1 MQFSNPFDN
10 PQGQFYIL
18 RNDQQQYSL
27 WPAHC
32 DLPAGWAVVCPPQ
45 SAEACNAWLA
55 ANWSTLTPPIMRH
68 KELTMTTRLPLV
80 AAQPGIWMAERLST
94 LPGAWS
100 VAHYVELRG
109 ALDPA
114 LLGKAIVAGLQQA
127 DTLSL
132 RFEEEEGEVWQWVA
146 ADRTFGEPSI
156 IDLRTAPDPHR
167 AATERMQADLAQD
180 LRVDGGNPLVCH
192 QLLRVGDDRWY
203 WYQRYHH
210 LLVDGFSFPAIT
222 RQIAAI
228 YRAWQRGEATPESP
242 FTPFAEV
249 VDEYQRY
256 AGSEAWQRD
265 KAFWQAQRQAL
276 PAPASLSAA
285 PLGGRA
291 AGSDI
296 WRMKLEMNAD
306 AFRRLAGYA
315 PQCQPADLALALTTL
330 WLGRLCNRMD
340 YAAGF
345 IFMRRM
351 GSAALTSTGPV
362 LNVLPL
368 AVHIDAQET
377 LADLAM
383 RLAAQLKKMRRHQ
396 RYDAEQIV
404 RDSGKAAGDEPLFG
418 PVLNVKVF
426 DYQLDIDGV
435 QALTHT
441 LATGPVN
448 DLELALFPDE
458 TGGLSLEI
466 LANKARYDEAELR
479 RHVARLTALLA
490 QFAADPALRCGE
502 AEMLSADELA
512 RLAAVNDTA
521 VPLPATTLSALV
533 ADRARK
539 TPDAPALA
547 DAHWQF
553 SYREMRQQVVA
564 LAQLL
569 RQRGVKPGESVA
581 VALPRSVFLT
591 LALHS
596 IVEAGAAWL
605 PLDTGYP
612 DDRLR
617 MMLEDARP
625 SLLITS
631 ADQLARFSDIP
642 GLESLCYQQPLAAGD
657 DAPLALSKPDHTAYI
672 IFTSGST
679 GRPKGVMVGQTAIVN
694 RLLWMQDRYPLS
706 AQDVVAQKTPCSFD
720 VSVWEFWWPFI
731 AGAQL
736 VMAEPEAHRDPQA
749 MQQFFARYGVTT
761 THFVPS
767 MLAAFVASLDADS
780 VAACR
785 TLRRV
790 FCSGEALPTELCR
803 EWERLTGAPL
813 HNLYGPTEAAV
824 DVSWYPACGSELAAV
839 TGSSVP
845 IGWPV
850 WNTGLRILDAAMR
863 PVPPGV
869 AGDLYLTGIQLAQG
883 YLGRPDLTAS
893 RFIADPFAPGERMYR
908 TGDVA
913 RWLTNGAVEYLGRSD
928 DQLKIRGQRI
938 ELGEI
943 DRVMSAL
950 PDVAQAVSHACVF
963 NQAAATGGDA
973 RQLVGYLVSD
983 SGLPLDTAA
992 LKARLAEQLPPHMVP
1007 VVLMQLAELPLSAN
1021 GKLDRK
1027 ALPLPTLGGER
1038 SGRPP
1043 EPGMETLVATAFSQL
1058 LGCEVNDIDADFFA
1072 LGGHSLLAMRL
1083 AAQLSRQLAR
1093 QVTPGQVM
1101 VASTVGKLSALLAAD
1116 LSDEQARRLG
1126 LDTLLPL
1133 RESDGPTL
1141 FCFHPASG
1149 FAWQFSVLAR
1159 YLSPRWSITGIQS
1172 PRPQG
1177 PMASAASLDEV
1188 CEHHLRTLLAQQ
1200 PHGPYYLFGYSL
1212 GGTLAQGIAARLRQ
1226 RGEAV
1231 AFLGLLDTWPP
1242 ETQNWAEKEANGL
1255 DPEVLAEIDREREA
1269 FLAAQQGQASGEL
1282 FSAIEGNYA
1291 DAVRLLTTAHSAKF
1305 DGKATL
1311 FVAEKTRQAGMDP
1324 QVVWG
1329 PWVAE
1334 LEVFS
1339 QNCAHVDIIS
1349 PQAFE
1354 AIGPVV
1360 REILG

>member
-1 MQFSNPFDN
+1 
-10 PQGQFYIL
+10 
-18 RNDQQQYSL
+18 
-27 WPAHC
+27 
-32 DLPAGWAVVCPPQ
+32 
-45 SAEACNAWLA
+45 
-55 ANWSTLTPPIMRH
+55 
-68 KELTMTTRLPLV
+68 MTTRLPLV

-109 ALDPA
+109 ALDPT

-132 RFEEEEGEVWQWVA
+132 RFEEEEGEVWQWLA
-146 ADRTFGEPSI
+146 ADRTFAEPSI

-306 AFRRLAGYA
+306 AFRRLASHA

-435 QALTHT
+435 QAVTHT

-479 RHVARLTALLA
+479 RHMARLTALLA
-490 QFAADPALRCGE
+490 QFAADPTLRCGE

-533 ADRARK
+533 ADQARK

-547 DAHWQF
+547 DARWQF

-569 RQRGVKPGESVA
+569 RQRGVKPGDSVA

-591 LALHS
+591 LALHG

-625 SLLITS
+625 SLLIATE
-631 ADQLARFSDIP
+631 DQLARFSDIP

-706 AQDVVAQKTPCSFD
+706 ADDVVAQKTPCSFD

-824 DVSWYPACGSELAAV
+824 DVSWYPACGPELAAV

-1043 EPGMETLVATAFSQL
+1043 EPGMETLVAAAFSQL

-1116 LSDEQARRLG
+1116 LSDEQAQRLG

-1172 PRPQG
+1172 PCPQG

-1311 FVAEKTRQAGMDP
+1311 FVAEKTRQEGMDP

-1329 PWVAE
+1329 PWVGE

>member
-1 MQFSNPFDN
+1 
-10 PQGQFYIL
+10 
-18 RNDQQQYSL
+18 
-27 WPAHC
+27 
-32 DLPAGWAVVCPPQ
+32 
-45 SAEACNAWLA
+45 
-55 ANWSTLTPPIMRH
+55 
-68 KELTMTTRLPLV
+68 MTTRLPLV

-109 ALDPA
+109 ALDPT

-146 ADRTFGEPSI
+146 ADRTFAEPSI

-306 AFRRLAGYA
+306 AFRRLASHA

-368 AVHIDAQET
+368 AVHIDARET

-435 QALTHT
+435 QAVTHT

-479 RHVARLTALLA
+479 RHMARLTALLA
-490 QFAADPALRCGE
+490 QFAADPTLRCGE

-533 ADRARK
+533 ADQARK

-547 DAHWQF
+547 DARWQF

-569 RQRGVKPGESVA
+569 RQRGVKPGDSVA

-591 LALHS
+591 LALHG

-625 SLLITS
+625 SLLIATE
-631 ADQLARFSDIP
+631 DQLARFSDIP

-706 AQDVVAQKTPCSFD
+706 ADDVVAQKTPCSFD

-824 DVSWYPACGSELAAV
+824 DVSWYPACGPELAAV

-913 RWLTNGAVEYLGRSD
+913 RWLANGAVEYLGRSD

-950 PDVAQAVSHACVF
+950 PDVGQAVSHACVF
-963 NQAAATGGDA
+963 NQVAATGGDA

-1043 EPGMETLVATAFSQL
+1043 EPGMETLVAAAFSQL

-1116 LSDEQARRLG
+1116 LSDEQAQRLG

-1188 CEHHLRTLLAQQ
+1188 CEHHLQTLLAQQ

-1311 FVAEKTRQAGMDP
+1311 FVAEKTRQEGMDP

-1329 PWVAE
+1329 PWVGE

>member
-1 MQFSNPFDN
+1 
-10 PQGQFYIL
+10 
-18 RNDQQQYSL
+18 
-27 WPAHC
+27 
-32 DLPAGWAVVCPPQ
+32 
-45 SAEACNAWLA
+45 
-55 ANWSTLTPPIMRH
+55 
-68 KELTMTTRLPLV
+68 
-80 AAQPGIWMAERLST
+80 
-94 LPGAWS
+94 
-100 VAHYVELRG
+100 
-109 ALDPA
+109 
-114 LLGKAIVAGLQQA
+114 
-127 DTLSL
+127 
-132 RFEEEEGEVWQWVA
+132 
-146 ADRTFGEPSI
+146 
-156 IDLRTAPDPHR
+156 
-167 AATERMQADLAQD
+167 
-180 LRVDGGNPLVCH
+180 
-192 QLLRVGDDRWY
+192 
-203 WYQRYHH
+203 
-210 LLVDGFSFPAIT
+210 
-222 RQIAAI
+222 
-228 YRAWQRGEATPESP
+228 
-242 FTPFAEV
+242 
-249 VDEYQRY
+249 
-256 AGSEAWQRD
+256 
-265 KAFWQAQRQAL
+265 
-276 PAPASLSAA
+276 
-285 PLGGRA
+285 
-291 AGSDI
+291 
-296 WRMKLEMNAD
+296 MKLEMNAD
-306 AFRRLAGYA
+306 AFRRLASHA

-368 AVHIDAQET
+368 AVHIDARET

-435 QALTHT
+435 QAVTHT

-479 RHVARLTALLA
+479 RHMARLTALLA

-512 RLAAVNDTA
+512 RLAAVNDTV

-533 ADRARK
+533 ADQARK

-547 DAHWQF
+547 DARWQF

-569 RQRGVKPGESVA
+569 RQRGVKPGDSVA

-591 LALHS
+591 LALHG

-625 SLLITS
+625 SLLIATE
-631 ADQLARFSDIP
+631 DQLARFSDIP

-706 AQDVVAQKTPCSFD
+706 ADDVVAQKTPCSFD

-824 DVSWYPACGSELAAV
+824 DVSWYPACGPELAAV

-913 RWLTNGAVEYLGRSD
+913 RWLANGAVEYLGRSD

-950 PDVAQAVSHACVF
+950 PDVGQAVSHACVF

-1116 LSDEQARRLG
+1116 LSDEQAQRLG

-1291 DAVRLLTTAHSAKF
+1291 DAVRLLTSAHSAKF

-1311 FVAEKTRQAGMDP
+1311 FVAEKTRQEGMDP

-1329 PWVAE
+1329 PWVGE

>member
-1 MQFSNPFDN
+1 
-10 PQGQFYIL
+10 
-18 RNDQQQYSL
+18 
-27 WPAHC
+27 
-32 DLPAGWAVVCPPQ
+32 
-45 SAEACNAWLA
+45 
-55 ANWSTLTPPIMRH
+55 
-68 KELTMTTRLPLV
+68 MTTRSPLV

-306 AFRRLAGYA
+306 AFRRLAGHA

-435 QALTHT
+435 QAVTHT

-502 AEMLSADELA
+502 AEMLSANELA
-512 RLAAVNDTA
+512 RLAAVNDTV

-533 ADRARK
+533 ADQARK

-547 DAHWQF
+547 DARWQF

-569 RQRGVKPGESVA
+569 RQRGVKPGDSVA

-591 LALHS
+591 LALHG

-631 ADQLARFSDIP
+631 EDQLARFSDIP

-824 DVSWYPACGSELAAV
+824 DVSWYPACGPELAAV

-943 DRVMSAL
+943 DRVMSGL

>member
-1 MQFSNPFDN
+1 
-10 PQGQFYIL
+10 
-18 RNDQQQYSL
+18 
-27 WPAHC
+27 
-32 DLPAGWAVVCPPQ
+32 
-45 SAEACNAWLA
+45 
-55 ANWSTLTPPIMRH
+55 
-68 KELTMTTRLPLV
+68 MTTRLPLV

-276 PAPASLSAA
+276 PSPASLSAA

-306 AFRRLAGYA
+306 AFRRLAGHA

-435 QALTHT
+435 QAVTHT

-502 AEMLSADELA
+502 AEMLSANELA
-512 RLAAVNDTA
+512 RLAAVNDTV

-533 ADRARK
+533 ADQARK

-547 DAHWQF
+547 DARWQF

-569 RQRGVKPGESVA
+569 RQRGVKPGDSVA

-591 LALHS
+591 LALHG

-631 ADQLARFSDIP
+631 EDQLDRFSDIP

-824 DVSWYPACGSELAAV
+824 DVSWYPACGPELAAV

-943 DRVMSAL
+943 DRVMSGL

>member
-32 DLPAGWAVVCPPQ
+32 DLPAGWTVVCPPQ

-109 ALDPA
+109 ALDPT

-132 RFEEEEGEVWQWVA
+132 RFEEEEGEVWQWLA
-146 ADRTFGEPSI
+146 ADRTFAEPSI

-306 AFRRLAGYA
+306 AFRRLASHA

-368 AVHIDAQET
+368 AVHIDARET

-435 QALTHT
+435 QAVTHT

-479 RHVARLTALLA
+479 RHMARLTALLA
-490 QFAADPALRCGE
+490 QFAADPTLRCGE

-533 ADRARK
+533 ADQARK

-547 DAHWQF
+547 DARWQF

-569 RQRGVKPGESVA
+569 RQRGVKPGDSVA

-591 LALHS
+591 LALHG

-625 SLLITS
+625 SLLIATE
-631 ADQLARFSDIP
+631 DQLARFSDIP

-706 AQDVVAQKTPCSFD
+706 ADDVVAQKTPCSFD

-950 PDVAQAVSHACVF
+950 PDVGQAVSHACVF

-1007 VVLMQLAELPLSAN
+1007 VVLMQLADLPLSAN

-1043 EPGMETLVATAFSQL
+1043 EPGMETLVAAAFSQL

-1116 LSDEQARRLG
+1116 LSDEQAQRLG

-1188 CEHHLRTLLAQQ
+1188 CEHHLQTLLAQQ

-1311 FVAEKTRQAGMDP
+1311 FVAEKTRQEGMDP

-1329 PWVAE
+1329 PWVGE

>member
-1 MQFSNPFDN
+1 
-10 PQGQFYIL
+10 
-18 RNDQQQYSL
+18 
-27 WPAHC
+27 
-32 DLPAGWAVVCPPQ
+32 
-45 SAEACNAWLA
+45 
-55 ANWSTLTPPIMRH
+55 
-68 KELTMTTRLPLV
+68 
-80 AAQPGIWMAERLST
+80 
-94 LPGAWS
+94 
-100 VAHYVELRG
+100 
-109 ALDPA
+109 
-114 LLGKAIVAGLQQA
+114 
-127 DTLSL
+127 
-132 RFEEEEGEVWQWVA
+132 
-146 ADRTFGEPSI
+146 
-156 IDLRTAPDPHR
+156 
-167 AATERMQADLAQD
+167 AQD

-249 VDEYQRY
+249 VDEYLRY

-306 AFRRLAGYA
+306 GFRRLASHA

-368 AVHIDAQET
+368 AVHIDARET

-383 RLAAQLKKMRRHQ
+383 RLAGQLKKMRRHQ

-435 QALTHT
+435 QAVTHT

-479 RHVARLTALLA
+479 RHMARLTALLA

-512 RLAAVNDTA
+512 RLAAVNDTV

-533 ADRARK
+533 ADQARK

-547 DAHWQF
+547 DARWQF

-569 RQRGVKPGESVA
+569 RQRGVKPGDSVA

-591 LALHS
+591 LALHG

-625 SLLITS
+625 SLLIATE
-631 ADQLARFSDIP
+631 DQLARFSDIP

-706 AQDVVAQKTPCSFD
+706 ADDVVAQKTPCSFD

-869 AGDLYLTGIQLAQG
+869 AGALYLTGIQLAQG

-950 PDVAQAVSHACVF
+950 PDVGQAVSHACVF

-1007 VVLMQLAELPLSAN
+1007 VVLMQLADLPLSAN

-1043 EPGMETLVATAFSQL
+1043 EPGMETLVAAAFSQL

-1116 LSDEQARRLG
+1116 LSDEQAQRLG

-1311 FVAEKTRQAGMDP
+1311 FVAEKTRQEGMDP

-1329 PWVAE
+1329 PWVGE

>member
-1 MQFSNPFDN
+1 M
-10 PQGQFYIL
+10 
-18 RNDQQQYSL
+18 
-27 WPAHC
+27 
-32 DLPAGWAVVCPPQ
+32 
-45 SAEACNAWLA
+45 
-55 ANWSTLTPPIMRH
+55 
-68 KELTMTTRLPLV
+68 
-80 AAQPGIWMAERLST
+80 
-94 LPGAWS
+94 
-100 VAHYVELRG
+100 
-109 ALDPA
+109 
-114 LLGKAIVAGLQQA
+114 
-127 DTLSL
+127 
-132 RFEEEEGEVWQWVA
+132 
-146 ADRTFGEPSI
+146 
-156 IDLRTAPDPHR
+156 
-167 AATERMQADLAQD
+167 
-180 LRVDGGNPLVCH
+180 CH

-306 AFRRLAGYA
+306 AFRRLASHA

-368 AVHIDAQET
+368 AVHIDARET

-404 RDSGKAAGDEPLFG
+404 RDSGKAAGDELLFG

-435 QALTHT
+435 QAVTHT

-479 RHVARLTALLA
+479 RHMARLTALLA

-533 ADRARK
+533 ADQARK

-547 DAHWQF
+547 DARWQF

-569 RQRGVKPGESVA
+569 RQRGVKPGDSVA

-591 LALHS
+591 LALHG

-625 SLLITS
+625 SLLIATE
-631 ADQLARFSDIP
+631 DQLARFSDIP

-657 DAPLALSKPDHTAYI
+657 DAPLAVSKPDHTAYI

-706 AQDVVAQKTPCSFD
+706 ADDVVAQKTPCSFD

-780 VAACR
+780 IAACR
-785 TLRRV
+785 PLRRV

-824 DVSWYPACGSELAAV
+824 DVSWYPACGPELAAV

-913 RWLTNGAVEYLGRSD
+913 RWLANGAVEYLGRSD

-950 PDVAQAVSHACVF
+950 PDVGQAVSHACVF

-992 LKARLAEQLPPHMVP
+992 LKAQLAEQLPPHMVP

-1116 LSDEQARRLG
+1116 LSDEQAQRLG

-1311 FVAEKTRQAGMDP
+1311 FVAEKTRQEGMDP

-1329 PWVAE
+1329 PWVGE

>member
-1 MQFSNPFDN
+1 
-10 PQGQFYIL
+10 
-18 RNDQQQYSL
+18 
-27 WPAHC
+27 
-32 DLPAGWAVVCPPQ
+32 
-45 SAEACNAWLA
+45 
-55 ANWSTLTPPIMRH
+55 
-68 KELTMTTRLPLV
+68 MTTRLPLV

-114 LLGKAIVAGLQQA
+114 LLGKVIVAGLQQA

-132 RFEEEEGEVWQWVA
+132 RFEEQEGEVWQWVA
-146 ADRTFGEPSI
+146 AERTFAEPPI
-156 IDLRTAPDPHR
+156 IDLRTTPDPHR

-242 FTPFAEV
+242 FTSFAEV

-306 AFRRLAGYA
+306 AFRRLASHV

-435 QALTHT
+435 EAVTHT

-479 RHVARLTALLA
+479 RHMARLTALLA
-490 QFAADPALRCGE
+490 QFAAAPTLRCGD
-502 AEMLSADELA
+502 AEMLSADELT
-512 RLAAVNDTA
+512 RLTAVNDTA
-521 VPLPATTLSALV
+521 MPLPATTLSALV
-533 ADRARK
+533 ADQARK

-547 DAHWQF
+547 DANWQF

-569 RQRGVKPGESVA
+569 RQRGVKPGDSVA

-591 LALHS
+591 LALHG

-625 SLLITS
+625 SLLIAS
-631 ADQLARFSDIP
+631 EDQLARFSDIP
-642 GLESLCYQQPLAAGD
+642 GLESLCYQQPLAVAD

-706 AQDVVAQKTPCSFD
+706 ADDVVAQKTPCSFD

-731 AGAQL
+731 AGARL

-749 MQQFFARYGVTT
+749 MQQFFAHYGVTT

-824 DVSWYPACGSELAAV
+824 DVSWYPACGPELAAV

-913 RWLTNGAVEYLGRSD
+913 RWLANGAVEYLGRSD

-943 DRVMSAL
+943 DRAMSAL

-1007 VVLMQLAELPLSAN
+1007 VVLMQLADLPLSAN

-1043 EPGMETLVATAFSQL
+1043 EPGMETLVAAAFSQL

-1101 VASTVGKLSALLAAD
+1101 VASTVGKLSVLLAAD
-1116 LSDEQARRLG
+1116 LSDEQAQRLG
-1126 LDTLLPL
+1126 LDALLPL

-1188 CEHHLRTLLAQQ
+1188 CEHHLQTLLAQQ

-1255 DPEVLAEIDREREA
+1255 DPAVLAEIAREREA

-1329 PWVAE
+1329 PWVGE

>member
-1 MQFSNPFDN
+1 
-10 PQGQFYIL
+10 
-18 RNDQQQYSL
+18 
-27 WPAHC
+27 
-32 DLPAGWAVVCPPQ
+32 
-45 SAEACNAWLA
+45 
-55 ANWSTLTPPIMRH
+55 
-68 KELTMTTRLPLV
+68 MTTRLPLV

-109 ALDPA
+109 ALDPT
-114 LLGKAIVAGLQQA
+114 LLGKSIVAGLQQA

-132 RFEEEEGEVWQWVA
+132 RFEEEEGEVWQWLA
-146 ADRTFGEPSI
+146 ADRTFAEPSI

-306 AFRRLAGYA
+306 AFRRLASHA

-368 AVHIDAQET
+368 AVHIDARET

-383 RLAAQLKKMRRHQ
+383 RLAGQLKKMRRHQ

-435 QALTHT
+435 EAVTHT

-479 RHVARLTALLA
+479 RHMARLTALLA

-512 RLAAVNDTA
+512 RLAAVNDTV

-533 ADRARK
+533 ADQARK

-547 DAHWQF
+547 DARWQF

-569 RQRGVKPGESVA
+569 RQRGVKPGDSVA

-591 LALHS
+591 LALHG

-625 SLLITS
+625 SLLIATE
-631 ADQLARFSDIP
+631 DQLARFSDIP

-657 DAPLALSKPDHTAYI
+657 DAPLAVSKPDHTAYI

-706 AQDVVAQKTPCSFD
+706 ADDVVAQKTPCSFD

-803 EWERLTGAPL
+803 EWERLTGALL

-950 PDVAQAVSHACVF
+950 PDVGQAVSHACVF

-1043 EPGMETLVATAFSQL
+1043 EPGMETLVAAAFSQL

-1116 LSDEQARRLG
+1116 LSDEQAQRLG

-1188 CEHHLRTLLAQQ
+1188 CEHHLQTLLAQQ

-1311 FVAEKTRQAGMDP
+1311 FVAEKTRQEGMDP

>member
-1 MQFSNPFDN
+1 
-10 PQGQFYIL
+10 
-18 RNDQQQYSL
+18 
-27 WPAHC
+27 
-32 DLPAGWAVVCPPQ
+32 
-45 SAEACNAWLA
+45 
-55 ANWSTLTPPIMRH
+55 
-68 KELTMTTRLPLV
+68 MTTRLPLV

-132 RFEEEEGEVWQWVA
+132 RFEEQEGEVWQWVA
-146 ADRTFGEPSI
+146 AERTFAEPPI
-156 IDLRTAPDPHR
+156 IDLRTTPDPHR

-242 FTPFAEV
+242 FTSFAEV

-306 AFRRLAGYA
+306 AFRRLASHV

-418 PVLNVKVF
+418 PVVNVKVF

-435 QALTHT
+435 EAVTHT

-479 RHVARLTALLA
+479 RYMARLTALLA
-490 QFAADPALRCGE
+490 QFAADPALRCGD
-502 AEMLSADELA
+502 AEMLSADELT

-521 VPLPATTLSALV
+521 MPLPATTLSALV
-533 ADRARK
+533 ADQARK

-547 DAHWQF
+547 DANWQF

-569 RQRGVKPGESVA
+569 RQRGVKPGDSVA

-591 LALHS
+591 LALHG

-625 SLLITS
+625 SLLIAS
-631 ADQLARFSDIP
+631 EDQLARFSDIP
-642 GLESLCYQQPLAAGD
+642 GLESLCYQQPLAVAD

-706 AQDVVAQKTPCSFD
+706 ADDVVAQKTPCSFD

-731 AGAQL
+731 AGARL

-749 MQQFFARYGVTT
+749 MQQFFAHYGVTT

-824 DVSWYPACGSELAAV
+824 DVSWYPACGPELAAV

-913 RWLTNGAVEYLGRSD
+913 RWLANGAVEYLGRSD

-943 DRVMSAL
+943 DRAMSAL

-1007 VVLMQLAELPLSAN
+1007 VVLMQLADLPLSAN

-1043 EPGMETLVATAFSQL
+1043 EPGMETLVAAAFSQL

-1116 LSDEQARRLG
+1116 LSDEQAQRLG
-1126 LDTLLPL
+1126 LDALLPL

-1177 PMASAASLDEV
+1177 PMAGAASLDEV
-1188 CEHHLRTLLAQQ
+1188 CEHHLQTLLAQQ

-1255 DPEVLAEIDREREA
+1255 DPAVLAEIARERET

-1282 FSAIEGNYA
+1282 FCAIEANYA

-1329 PWVAE
+1329 PWVGE

-1360 REILG
+1360 KEILG

>member
-1 MQFSNPFDN
+1 
-10 PQGQFYIL
+10 
-18 RNDQQQYSL
+18 
-27 WPAHC
+27 
-32 DLPAGWAVVCPPQ
+32 
-45 SAEACNAWLA
+45 
-55 ANWSTLTPPIMRH
+55 
-68 KELTMTTRLPLV
+68 MTTRLPLV

-109 ALDPA
+109 ALDPT

-132 RFEEEEGEVWQWVA
+132 RFEEEEGEVWQWLA
-146 ADRTFGEPSI
+146 ADRTFAEPSI

-306 AFRRLAGYA
+306 AFRRLAGHA

-368 AVHIDAQET
+368 AVHIDARET

-435 QALTHT
+435 QAVTHT

-479 RHVARLTALLA
+479 RHMARLTALLA

-533 ADRARK
+533 ADQARK

-547 DAHWQF
+547 DARWQF

-569 RQRGVKPGESVA
+569 RQRGVKPGDSVA

-591 LALHS
+591 LALHG

-625 SLLITS
+625 SLLIATE
-631 ADQLARFSDIP
+631 DQLARFSDIP

-657 DAPLALSKPDHTAYI
+657 DAPLAVSKPDHTAYI

-706 AQDVVAQKTPCSFD
+706 ADDVVAQKTPCSFD

-863 PVPPGV
+863 LVPPGV

-893 RFIADPFAPGERMYR
+893 RFIVDPFAPGERMYR

-950 PDVAQAVSHACVF
+950 PDVGQAVSHACVF

-1043 EPGMETLVATAFSQL
+1043 EPGMETLVAAAFSQL

-1116 LSDEQARRLG
+1116 LSDEQAQRLG

-1188 CEHHLRTLLAQQ
+1188 CEHHLQTLLAQQ

-1269 FLAAQQGQASGEL
+1269 FLAAQQGQPSGEL

-1311 FVAEKTRQAGMDP
+1311 FVAEKTRQEGMDP

-1329 PWVAE
+1329 PWVGE

>member
-1 MQFSNPFDN
+1 
-10 PQGQFYIL
+10 
-18 RNDQQQYSL
+18 
-27 WPAHC
+27 
-32 DLPAGWAVVCPPQ
+32 
-45 SAEACNAWLA
+45 
-55 ANWSTLTPPIMRH
+55 
-68 KELTMTTRLPLV
+68 MTTRLPLV

-306 AFRRLAGYA
+306 AFRRLAGHA

-435 QALTHT
+435 QAVTHT

-512 RLAAVNDTA
+512 RLAAVNDTV

-533 ADRARK
+533 ADQARK

-547 DAHWQF
+547 DARWQF

-569 RQRGVKPGESVA
+569 RQRGVKPGDSVA

-591 LALHS
+591 LALHG

-625 SLLITS
+625 SLLIAS
-631 ADQLARFSDIP
+631 EDQLARFSDIP

-824 DVSWYPACGSELAAV
+824 DVSWYPACGPELAAV

-943 DRVMSAL
+943 DRVMSGL

>member
-1 MQFSNPFDN
+1 
-10 PQGQFYIL
+10 
-18 RNDQQQYSL
+18 
-27 WPAHC
+27 
-32 DLPAGWAVVCPPQ
+32 
-45 SAEACNAWLA
+45 
-55 ANWSTLTPPIMRH
+55 
-68 KELTMTTRLPLV
+68 MTTRLPLV

-109 ALDPA
+109 ALDTA

-132 RFEEEEGEVWQWVA
+132 RFEEQEGEVWQWVA
-146 ADRTFGEPSI
+146 AERTFAEPPI
-156 IDLRTAPDPHR
+156 IDLRTTPDPHR

-192 QLLRVGDDRWY
+192 QLLRVGDERWY

-228 YRAWQRGEATPESP
+228 YRAWQRGEATPELP
-242 FTPFAEV
+242 FTSFAEV

-306 AFRRLAGYA
+306 AFRRLASHV

-435 QALTHT
+435 EAVTHT

-448 DLELALFPDE
+448 DLELGLFPDE

-479 RHVARLTALLA
+479 RHMARLTALLA
-490 QFAADPALRCGE
+490 QFAADPTLRCGD

-521 VPLPATTLSALV
+521 MPLPATTLSALV
-533 ADRARK
+533 ADQARK

-547 DAHWQF
+547 DANWQF

-569 RQRGVKPGESVA
+569 RQRGVKPGDSVA

-591 LALHS
+591 LALHG

-625 SLLITS
+625 SLLIAS

-642 GLESLCYQQPLAAGD
+642 GLESLCYQQPLAVVD

-824 DVSWYPACGSELAAV
+824 DVSWYPACGPELAAV

-893 RFIADPFAPGERMYR
+893 RFIADPLAPGERMYR

-913 RWLTNGAVEYLGRSD
+913 RWLANGAVEYLGRSD

-943 DRVMSAL
+943 DRAMSAL

-1043 EPGMETLVATAFSQL
+1043 EPGMETLVAAAFSQL

-1116 LSDEQARRLG
+1116 LSDEQAQRLG

-1133 RESDGPTL
+1133 RESEGPTL

-1188 CEHHLRTLLAQQ
+1188 CEHHLQTLLAQQ

-1255 DPEVLAEIDREREA
+1255 DPAVLAEIAREREA

-1329 PWVAE
+1329 PWVGE

>member
-1 MQFSNPFDN
+1 
-10 PQGQFYIL
+10 
-18 RNDQQQYSL
+18 
-27 WPAHC
+27 
-32 DLPAGWAVVCPPQ
+32 
-45 SAEACNAWLA
+45 
-55 ANWSTLTPPIMRH
+55 
-68 KELTMTTRLPLV
+68 MTTRLPLV

-132 RFEEEEGEVWQWVA
+132 RFEEQEGEVWQWVA
-146 ADRTFGEPSI
+146 AERTFAEPPI
-156 IDLRTAPDPHR
+156 IDLRTTPDPHR

-242 FTPFAEV
+242 FTSFAEV

-306 AFRRLAGYA
+306 AFRRLASHV

-404 RDSGKAAGDEPLFG
+404 RDSGKAAGDEPLFS

-435 QALTHT
+435 EAVTHT

-479 RHVARLTALLA
+479 RHMARLTALLV
-490 QFAADPALRCGE
+490 QFAADPTLRCGD
-502 AEMLSADELA
+502 AEMLSADELT

-521 VPLPATTLSALV
+521 MPLPATTLSALV
-533 ADRARK
+533 ADQARK

-547 DAHWQF
+547 DANWQF

-569 RQRGVKPGESVA
+569 RQRGVKPGDSVA

-591 LALHS
+591 LALHG

-625 SLLITS
+625 SLLIAS
-631 ADQLARFSDIP
+631 EDQLARFSDIP
-642 GLESLCYQQPLAAGD
+642 GLESLCYQQPLAVAD
-657 DAPLALSKPDHTAYI
+657 DAPLVLSKPDHTAYI

-706 AQDVVAQKTPCSFD
+706 ADDVVAQKTPCSFD

-731 AGAQL
+731 AGARL

-749 MQQFFARYGVTT
+749 MQQFFAHYGVTT

-790 FCSGEALPTELCR
+790 FCSGEALPTDLCR

-824 DVSWYPACGSELAAV
+824 DVSWYPACGPELAAV

-913 RWLTNGAVEYLGRSD
+913 RWLANGAVEYLGRSD

-943 DRVMSAL
+943 DRAMSAL

-1007 VVLMQLAELPLSAN
+1007 VVLMQLADLPLSAN

-1043 EPGMETLVATAFSQL
+1043 EPGMETLVAAAFSQL

-1072 LGGHSLLAMRL
+1072 LGGHSLLSMRL

-1116 LSDEQARRLG
+1116 LSDEQAQRLG

-1188 CEHHLRTLLAQQ
+1188 CEHHLQTLLAQQ

-1255 DPEVLAEIDREREA
+1255 DPAVLAEIAREREA

-1329 PWVAE
+1329 PWVGE

-1360 REILG
+1360 KEILG

>member
-1 MQFSNPFDN
+1 
-10 PQGQFYIL
+10 
-18 RNDQQQYSL
+18 
-27 WPAHC
+27 
-32 DLPAGWAVVCPPQ
+32 
-45 SAEACNAWLA
+45 
-55 ANWSTLTPPIMRH
+55 
-68 KELTMTTRLPLV
+68 MTTRLPLV

-109 ALDPA
+109 ALDPT

-132 RFEEEEGEVWQWVA
+132 RFEEEEGEVWQWLA
-146 ADRTFGEPSI
+146 ADRTFAEPSI

-306 AFRRLAGYA
+306 AFRRLAGHA

-383 RLAAQLKKMRRHQ
+383 RLAGQLKKMRRHQ

-435 QALTHT
+435 QAVTHT

-479 RHVARLTALLA
+479 RHMARLTALLA
-490 QFAADPALRCGE
+490 QFAADPTLRCGE

-533 ADRARK
+533 ADQARK

-547 DAHWQF
+547 DARWQF

-569 RQRGVKPGESVA
+569 RQRGVKPGDSVA

-591 LALHS
+591 LALHG

-625 SLLITS
+625 SLLIATE
-631 ADQLARFSDIP
+631 DQLARFSDIP

-706 AQDVVAQKTPCSFD
+706 ADDVVAQKTPCSFD

-824 DVSWYPACGSELAAV
+824 DVSWYPACGPELAAV

-913 RWLTNGAVEYLGRSD
+913 RWLANGAVEYLGRSD

-950 PDVAQAVSHACVF
+950 PDVGQAVSHACVF

-1043 EPGMETLVATAFSQL
+1043 EPGMETLVAAAFSQL

-1116 LSDEQARRLG
+1116 LSDEQAQRLG

-1311 FVAEKTRQAGMDP
+1311 FVAEKTRQEGMDP

-1329 PWVAE
+1329 PWVGE

-1349 PQAFE
+1349 PEAFE

>member
-1 MQFSNPFDN
+1 
-10 PQGQFYIL
+10 
-18 RNDQQQYSL
+18 
-27 WPAHC
+27 
-32 DLPAGWAVVCPPQ
+32 
-45 SAEACNAWLA
+45 
-55 ANWSTLTPPIMRH
+55 
-68 KELTMTTRLPLV
+68 MTTRLPLV

-114 LLGKAIVAGLQQA
+114 LLGKAIVAALQQA

-306 AFRRLAGYA
+306 AFRRLAGHA

-435 QALTHT
+435 QAVTHT

-502 AEMLSADELA
+502 AEMLSANELA
-512 RLAAVNDTA
+512 RLAAVNDTV

-533 ADRARK
+533 ADQARK
-539 TPDAPALA
+539 TPDASALA
-547 DAHWQF
+547 DARWQF

-569 RQRGVKPGESVA
+569 RQRGVKPGDSVA

-591 LALHS
+591 LALHG

-631 ADQLARFSDIP
+631 EDQLARFSDIP

-803 EWERLTGAPL
+803 EWGRLTGAPL

-943 DRVMSAL
+943 DRVMSGL

>member
-1 MQFSNPFDN
+1 
-10 PQGQFYIL
+10 
-18 RNDQQQYSL
+18 
-27 WPAHC
+27 
-32 DLPAGWAVVCPPQ
+32 
-45 SAEACNAWLA
+45 
-55 ANWSTLTPPIMRH
+55 
-68 KELTMTTRLPLV
+68 MTTRLPLV

-306 AFRRLAGYA
+306 AFRRLAGHA

-490 QFAADPALRCGE
+490 KFAADPALRCGE

-533 ADRARK
+533 ADQARK

-547 DAHWQF
+547 DVHWQF

-569 RQRGVKPGESVA
+569 RQRGVKPGDSVA

-591 LALHS
+591 LALHG

-631 ADQLARFSDIP
+631 EDQLARFSDIP

-943 DRVMSAL
+943 DRVMSGL

>member
-1 MQFSNPFDN
+1 
-10 PQGQFYIL
+10 
-18 RNDQQQYSL
+18 
-27 WPAHC
+27 
-32 DLPAGWAVVCPPQ
+32 
-45 SAEACNAWLA
+45 
-55 ANWSTLTPPIMRH
+55 
-68 KELTMTTRLPLV
+68 MTTRLPLV

-109 ALDPA
+109 ALDPT

-132 RFEEEEGEVWQWVA
+132 RFEEEEGEVWQWLA
-146 ADRTFGEPSI
+146 ADRTFAEPSI

-306 AFRRLAGYA
+306 AFRRLAGHA

-383 RLAAQLKKMRRHQ
+383 RLAGQLKKMRRHQ

-435 QALTHT
+435 QAVTHT

-479 RHVARLTALLA
+479 RHMARLTALLA

-533 ADRARK
+533 ADQARK

-547 DAHWQF
+547 DARWQF

-569 RQRGVKPGESVA
+569 RQRGVKPGDSVA

-591 LALHS
+591 LALHG

-625 SLLITS
+625 SLLIATE
-631 ADQLARFSDIP
+631 DQLARFSDIP

-706 AQDVVAQKTPCSFD
+706 ADDVVAQKTPCSFD

-824 DVSWYPACGSELAAV
+824 DVSWYPACGPELAAV

-943 DRVMSAL
+943 DRVMLAL
-950 PDVAQAVSHACVF
+950 PDVGQAVSHACVF

-1043 EPGMETLVATAFSQL
+1043 EPGMETLVAAAFSQL

-1116 LSDEQARRLG
+1116 LSDEQAQRLG

-1188 CEHHLRTLLAQQ
+1188 CEHHLQTLLAQQ

-1311 FVAEKTRQAGMDP
+1311 FVAEKTRQEGMDP

-1329 PWVAE
+1329 PWVGE

>member
-1 MQFSNPFDN
+1 
-10 PQGQFYIL
+10 
-18 RNDQQQYSL
+18 
-27 WPAHC
+27 
-32 DLPAGWAVVCPPQ
+32 
-45 SAEACNAWLA
+45 
-55 ANWSTLTPPIMRH
+55 
-68 KELTMTTRLPLV
+68 MTTRLPLV

-132 RFEEEEGEVWQWVA
+132 RFEEQEGEVWQWVA
-146 ADRTFGEPSI
+146 AERTFAEPPI
-156 IDLRTAPDPHR
+156 IDLRTTPDPHR

-242 FTPFAEV
+242 FTSFAEV

-306 AFRRLAGYA
+306 AFRRLASHV

-435 QALTHT
+435 EAVTHT

-448 DLELALFPDE
+448 NLELALFPDE

-479 RHVARLTALLA
+479 RHMARLTALLA
-490 QFAADPALRCGE
+490 QFAADPTLRCGD

-521 VPLPATTLSALV
+521 MPLPATTLSALV
-533 ADRARK
+533 ADQARK

-547 DAHWQF
+547 DANWQF

-569 RQRGVKPGESVA
+569 RQRGVKPGDSVA

-591 LALHS
+591 LALHG

-625 SLLITS
+625 SLLIAS

-642 GLESLCYQQPLAAGD
+642 GLESLCYQQPLAVVD

-824 DVSWYPACGSELAAV
+824 DVSWYPACGPELAAV

-913 RWLTNGAVEYLGRSD
+913 RWLANGAVEYLGRSD

-943 DRVMSAL
+943 DRAMSAL

-1043 EPGMETLVATAFSQL
+1043 EPGMETLVAAAFSQL

-1093 QVTPGQVM
+1093 QLTPGQVM

-1116 LSDEQARRLG
+1116 LSDEQAQRLG

-1133 RESDGPTL
+1133 RESEGPTL

-1188 CEHHLRTLLAQQ
+1188 CEHHLQTLLAQQ

-1255 DPEVLAEIDREREA
+1255 DPAVLAEIAREREA

-1329 PWVAE
+1329 PWVGE

>member
-1 MQFSNPFDN
+1 
-10 PQGQFYIL
+10 
-18 RNDQQQYSL
+18 
-27 WPAHC
+27 
-32 DLPAGWAVVCPPQ
+32 
-45 SAEACNAWLA
+45 
-55 ANWSTLTPPIMRH
+55 
-68 KELTMTTRLPLV
+68 MTTRLPLV

-109 ALDPA
+109 ALDPT

-132 RFEEEEGEVWQWVA
+132 RFEEEEGEVWQWLA
-146 ADRTFGEPSI
+146 ADRTFAEPSI

-306 AFRRLAGYA
+306 AFRRLASHA

-368 AVHIDAQET
+368 AVHIDARET

-383 RLAAQLKKMRRHQ
+383 RLAGQLKKMRRHQ

-435 QALTHT
+435 QAVTHT

-479 RHVARLTALLA
+479 RHMARLTALLA
-490 QFAADPALRCGE
+490 QFAADPTLRCGE

-533 ADRARK
+533 ADQARK

-547 DAHWQF
+547 DARWQF

-569 RQRGVKPGESVA
+569 RQRGVKPGDSVA

-591 LALHS
+591 LALHG

-625 SLLITS
+625 SLLIATE
-631 ADQLARFSDIP
+631 DQLARFSDIP

-706 AQDVVAQKTPCSFD
+706 ADDVVAQKTPCSFD

-824 DVSWYPACGSELAAV
+824 DVSWYPACGPELAAV

-913 RWLTNGAVEYLGRSD
+913 RWLANGAVEYLGRSD

-950 PDVAQAVSHACVF
+950 PDVGQAVSHACVF

-1043 EPGMETLVATAFSQL
+1043 EPGMETLVAAAFSQL

-1116 LSDEQARRLG
+1116 LSDEQAQRLG

-1311 FVAEKTRQAGMDP
+1311 FVAEKTRQEGMDP
-1324 QVVWG
+1324 QVIWG
-1329 PWVAE
+1329 PWVGE

>member
-1 MQFSNPFDN
+1 
-10 PQGQFYIL
+10 
-18 RNDQQQYSL
+18 
-27 WPAHC
+27 
-32 DLPAGWAVVCPPQ
+32 
-45 SAEACNAWLA
+45 
-55 ANWSTLTPPIMRH
+55 
-68 KELTMTTRLPLV
+68 MTTRLPLV

-109 ALDPA
+109 ALDPT
-114 LLGKAIVAGLQQA
+114 LLGKSIVAGLQQA

-132 RFEEEEGEVWQWVA
+132 RFEEEEGEVWQWLA
-146 ADRTFGEPSI
+146 ADRTFAEPSI

-306 AFRRLAGYA
+306 AFRRLASHA

-368 AVHIDAQET
+368 AVHIDARET

-383 RLAAQLKKMRRHQ
+383 RLAGQLKKMRRHQ

-435 QALTHT
+435 EAVTHT

-479 RHVARLTALLA
+479 RHMARLTALLA

-502 AEMLSADELA
+502 AEMHSADELA
-512 RLAAVNDTA
+512 RLAAVNDTV

-533 ADRARK
+533 ADQARK

-547 DAHWQF
+547 DARWQF

-569 RQRGVKPGESVA
+569 RQRGVKPGDSVA

-591 LALHS
+591 LALHG

-625 SLLITS
+625 SLLIATE
-631 ADQLARFSDIP
+631 DQLARFSDIP

-657 DAPLALSKPDHTAYI
+657 DAPLAVSKPDHTAYI

-706 AQDVVAQKTPCSFD
+706 ADDVVAQKTPCSFD

-950 PDVAQAVSHACVF
+950 PDVGQAVSHACVF

-1043 EPGMETLVATAFSQL
+1043 EPGMETLVAAAFSQL

-1116 LSDEQARRLG
+1116 LSDEQAQRLG

-1188 CEHHLRTLLAQQ
+1188 CEHHLQTLLAQQ

-1311 FVAEKTRQAGMDP
+1311 FVAEKTRQEGMDP

-1329 PWVAE
+1329 PWVGE

>member
-1 MQFSNPFDN
+1 
-10 PQGQFYIL
+10 
-18 RNDQQQYSL
+18 
-27 WPAHC
+27 
-32 DLPAGWAVVCPPQ
+32 
-45 SAEACNAWLA
+45 
-55 ANWSTLTPPIMRH
+55 
-68 KELTMTTRLPLV
+68 MTTRLPLV

-109 ALDPA
+109 ALDPT

-132 RFEEEEGEVWQWVA
+132 RFEEEEGEVWQWLA
-146 ADRTFGEPSI
+146 ADRTFAEPSI

-306 AFRRLAGYA
+306 AFRRLASHA

-435 QALTHT
+435 QAVTHT

-479 RHVARLTALLA
+479 RHMARLTALLA
-490 QFAADPALRCGE
+490 QFAADPTLRCGE

-533 ADRARK
+533 ADQARK

-547 DAHWQF
+547 DARWQF

-569 RQRGVKPGESVA
+569 RQRGVKPGDSVA

-591 LALHS
+591 LALHG

-625 SLLITS
+625 SLLIATE
-631 ADQLARFSDIP
+631 DQLARFSDIP

-679 GRPKGVMVGQTAIVN
+679 GRPEGVMVGQTAIVN

-706 AQDVVAQKTPCSFD
+706 ADDVVAQKTPCSFD

-824 DVSWYPACGSELAAV
+824 DVSWYPACGPELAAV

-1043 EPGMETLVATAFSQL
+1043 EPGMETLVAAAFSQL

-1116 LSDEQARRLG
+1116 LSDEQAQRLG

-1311 FVAEKTRQAGMDP
+1311 FVAEKTRQEGMDP

-1329 PWVAE
+1329 PWVGE

>member
-1 MQFSNPFDN
+1 
-10 PQGQFYIL
+10 
-18 RNDQQQYSL
+18 
-27 WPAHC
+27 
-32 DLPAGWAVVCPPQ
+32 
-45 SAEACNAWLA
+45 
-55 ANWSTLTPPIMRH
+55 
-68 KELTMTTRLPLV
+68 MTTRLPLV

-306 AFRRLAGYA
+306 AFRRLAGHA

-368 AVHIDAQET
+368 AVHIDARET

-383 RLAAQLKKMRRHQ
+383 RLAGQLKKMRRHQ

-479 RHVARLTALLA
+479 RHMARLTALLA

-533 ADRARK
+533 ADQARK

-547 DAHWQF
+547 DARWQF

-569 RQRGVKPGESVA
+569 RQRGVKPGDSVA

-591 LALHS
+591 LALHG

-625 SLLITS
+625 SLLIAS
-631 ADQLARFSDIP
+631 EDQLARFSDIP
-642 GLESLCYQQPLAAGD
+642 GLESLCYQQPLAVAD
-657 DAPLALSKPDHTAYI
+657 DAPLVLSKPDHTAYI

-824 DVSWYPACGSELAAV
+824 DVSWYPACGPELAAV

-913 RWLTNGAVEYLGRSD
+913 RWLANGAVEYLGRSD

-1007 VVLMQLAELPLSAN
+1007 VVLMQLADLPLSAN

-1027 ALPLPTLGGER
+1027 ALPLPPLGGER

-1116 LSDEQARRLG
+1116 LSDEQAQRLG
-1126 LDTLLPL
+1126 LDALLPL

-1188 CEHHLRTLLAQQ
+1188 CEHHLQTLLAQQ

>member
-1 MQFSNPFDN
+1 
-10 PQGQFYIL
+10 
-18 RNDQQQYSL
+18 
-27 WPAHC
+27 
-32 DLPAGWAVVCPPQ
+32 
-45 SAEACNAWLA
+45 
-55 ANWSTLTPPIMRH
+55 
-68 KELTMTTRLPLV
+68 MTTRLPLV

-156 IDLRTAPDPHR
+156 IDLRTAQDPHR

-276 PAPASLSAA
+276 PSPASLSAA

-306 AFRRLAGYA
+306 AFRRLAGHA

-435 QALTHT
+435 QAVTHT

-502 AEMLSADELA
+502 AEMLSANELA
-512 RLAAVNDTA
+512 RLAAVNDTV

-533 ADRARK
+533 ADQARK

-547 DAHWQF
+547 DARWQF

-569 RQRGVKPGESVA
+569 RQRGVKPGDSVA

-591 LALHS
+591 LALHG

-631 ADQLARFSDIP
+631 EDQLARFSDIP

-824 DVSWYPACGSELAAV
+824 DVSWYPACGPELAAV

-943 DRVMSAL
+943 DRVMSGL

-1007 VVLMQLAELPLSAN
+1007 VVLMQLADLPLSAN

>member
-1 MQFSNPFDN
+1 
-10 PQGQFYIL
+10 
-18 RNDQQQYSL
+18 
-27 WPAHC
+27 
-32 DLPAGWAVVCPPQ
+32 
-45 SAEACNAWLA
+45 
-55 ANWSTLTPPIMRH
+55 
-68 KELTMTTRLPLV
+68 MTTRLPLV

-132 RFEEEEGEVWQWVA
+132 RFEEQEGEVWQWVA
-146 ADRTFGEPSI
+146 AERTFAEPPI
-156 IDLRTAPDPHR
+156 IDLRTTPDPHR

-242 FTPFAEV
+242 FTSFAEV

-306 AFRRLAGYA
+306 AFRRLASHV

-368 AVHIDAQET
+368 AVHIDAEET

-435 QALTHT
+435 EAVTHT

-479 RHVARLTALLA
+479 RHMARLTALLA
-490 QFAADPALRCGE
+490 QFAADPTLSCGD
-502 AEMLSADELA
+502 AEMLSADELT

-521 VPLPATTLSALV
+521 MPLPATTLSALV
-533 ADRARK
+533 ADQARK

-547 DAHWQF
+547 DANWQF

-569 RQRGVKPGESVA
+569 RQRGVKPGDSVA

-591 LALHS
+591 LALHG

-625 SLLITS
+625 SLLIAS
-631 ADQLARFSDIP
+631 EDQLARFSDIP

-706 AQDVVAQKTPCSFD
+706 ADDVVAQKTPCSFD

-731 AGAQL
+731 AGARL

-749 MQQFFARYGVTT
+749 MQQFFAHYGVTT

-824 DVSWYPACGSELAAV
+824 DVSWYPACGPELAAV

-869 AGDLYLTGIQLAQG
+869 AGGLYLTGIQLAQG

-913 RWLTNGAVEYLGRSD
+913 RWLANGAVEYLGRSD

-943 DRVMSAL
+943 DRAMSAL

-1007 VVLMQLAELPLSAN
+1007 VVLMQLADLPLSAN

-1043 EPGMETLVATAFSQL
+1043 EPGMETLVAAAFSQL

-1116 LSDEQARRLG
+1116 LSDEQAQRLG

-1188 CEHHLRTLLAQQ
+1188 CEHHLQTLLAQQ

-1255 DPEVLAEIDREREA
+1255 DPAVLAEIAREREA

-1282 FSAIEGNYA
+1282 FCAIEANYA

-1329 PWVAE
+1329 PWVGE

-1360 REILG
+1360 KEILG

>member
-1 MQFSNPFDN
+1 
-10 PQGQFYIL
+10 
-18 RNDQQQYSL
+18 
-27 WPAHC
+27 
-32 DLPAGWAVVCPPQ
+32 
-45 SAEACNAWLA
+45 
-55 ANWSTLTPPIMRH
+55 
-68 KELTMTTRLPLV
+68 MTTRLPLV

-109 ALDPA
+109 ALDPT

-132 RFEEEEGEVWQWVA
+132 RFEEEEGEVWQWLA
-146 ADRTFGEPSI
+146 ADRTFAEPSI

-306 AFRRLAGYA
+306 AFRRLASHA

-368 AVHIDAQET
+368 AVHIDARET

-435 QALTHT
+435 EAVTHT

-466 LANKARYDEAELR
+466 LANKARYDEAELN
-479 RHVARLTALLA
+479 RHMARLTALLA
-490 QFAADPALRCGE
+490 QFAADPALRWGE

-512 RLAAVNDTA
+512 RLAAVNDTV

-533 ADRARK
+533 ADQARK

-547 DAHWQF
+547 DARWQF

-569 RQRGVKPGESVA
+569 RQRGVKPGDSVA

-591 LALHS
+591 LALHG

-625 SLLITS
+625 SLLIATE
-631 ADQLARFSDIP
+631 DQLARFGDIP

-706 AQDVVAQKTPCSFD
+706 ADDVVAQKTPCSFD

-824 DVSWYPACGSELAAV
+824 DVSWYPACGPELAAV

-950 PDVAQAVSHACVF
+950 PDVGQAVSHACVF

-1043 EPGMETLVATAFSQL
+1043 EPGMETLVAAAFSQL

-1116 LSDEQARRLG
+1116 LSDEQAQRLG

-1311 FVAEKTRQAGMDP
+1311 FVAEKTRQEGMDP

-1329 PWVAE
+1329 PWVGE

>member
-1 MQFSNPFDN
+1 
-10 PQGQFYIL
+10 
-18 RNDQQQYSL
+18 
-27 WPAHC
+27 
-32 DLPAGWAVVCPPQ
+32 
-45 SAEACNAWLA
+45 
-55 ANWSTLTPPIMRH
+55 
-68 KELTMTTRLPLV
+68 MTTRLPLV

-132 RFEEEEGEVWQWVA
+132 RFEEQEGEVWQWVA
-146 ADRTFGEPSI
+146 AERTFAEPPI
-156 IDLRTAPDPHR
+156 IDLRTTPDPHR

-242 FTPFAEV
+242 FTSFAEV

-306 AFRRLAGYA
+306 AFRRLASHV

-435 QALTHT
+435 EAVTHT

-479 RHVARLTALLA
+479 RHMARLTALLA
-490 QFAADPALRCGE
+490 QFAADPTLRCGD
-502 AEMLSADELA
+502 AEMLSADELT

-521 VPLPATTLSALV
+521 MPLPATTLSALV
-533 ADRARK
+533 ADQARK

-547 DAHWQF
+547 DANWQF

-569 RQRGVKPGESVA
+569 RQRGVKPGDSVA

-591 LALHS
+591 LALHG

-625 SLLITS
+625 SLLIAS
-631 ADQLARFSDIP
+631 EDQLARFNDIP
-642 GLESLCYQQPLAAGD
+642 GLESLCYQQPLAVAD

-706 AQDVVAQKTPCSFD
+706 ADDVVAQKTPCSFD

-749 MQQFFARYGVTT
+749 MQQFFAHYGVTT

-824 DVSWYPACGSELAAV
+824 DVSWYPACGPELAAV

-913 RWLTNGAVEYLGRSD
+913 RWLANGAVEYLGRSD

-943 DRVMSAL
+943 DRAMSAL

-1007 VVLMQLAELPLSAN
+1007 VVLMQLADLPLSAN

-1043 EPGMETLVATAFSQL
+1043 EPGMETLVAAAFSQL

-1116 LSDEQARRLG
+1116 LSDEQAQRLG

-1188 CEHHLRTLLAQQ
+1188 CEHHLQTLLAQQ

-1255 DPEVLAEIDREREA
+1255 DPAVLAEIAREREA

-1282 FSAIEGNYA
+1282 FSAIEANYA

-1329 PWVAE
+1329 PWVGE
-1334 LEVFS
+1334 LKVFS

-1360 REILG
+1360 KEILG

>member
-1 MQFSNPFDN
+1 
-10 PQGQFYIL
+10 
-18 RNDQQQYSL
+18 
-27 WPAHC
+27 
-32 DLPAGWAVVCPPQ
+32 
-45 SAEACNAWLA
+45 
-55 ANWSTLTPPIMRH
+55 
-68 KELTMTTRLPLV
+68 MTTRLPLV

-109 ALDPA
+109 ALDPT

-132 RFEEEEGEVWQWVA
+132 RFEEEEGEVWQWLA
-146 ADRTFGEPSI
+146 ADRTFAEPSI

-306 AFRRLAGYA
+306 AFRRLAGHA

-368 AVHIDAQET
+368 AVHIDARET

-383 RLAAQLKKMRRHQ
+383 RLAGQLKKMRRHQ

-435 QALTHT
+435 QAVTHT

-479 RHVARLTALLA
+479 RHMARLTALLA

-533 ADRARK
+533 ADQARK

-547 DAHWQF
+547 DARWQF

-569 RQRGVKPGESVA
+569 RQRGVKPGDSVA

-591 LALHS
+591 LALHG

-625 SLLITS
+625 SLLIATE
-631 ADQLARFSDIP
+631 DQLARFSDIP

-657 DAPLALSKPDHTAYI
+657 EAPLALSKPDHTAYI

-706 AQDVVAQKTPCSFD
+706 ADDVVAQKTPCSFD

-736 VMAEPEAHRDPQA
+736 VMAEPEGHRDPQA

-824 DVSWYPACGSELAAV
+824 DVSWYPACGPELAAV

-913 RWLTNGAVEYLGRSD
+913 RWLANGAVEYLGRSD

-950 PDVAQAVSHACVF
+950 PDVGQAVSHACVF

-1043 EPGMETLVATAFSQL
+1043 EPGMETLVAAAFSQL
-1058 LGCEVNDIDADFFA
+1058 LGCEVKDIDADFFA

-1116 LSDEQARRLG
+1116 LSDEQAQRLG

-1311 FVAEKTRQAGMDP
+1311 FVAEKTRQEGMDP

-1329 PWVAE
+1329 PWVGE

>member
-1 MQFSNPFDN
+1 
-10 PQGQFYIL
+10 
-18 RNDQQQYSL
+18 
-27 WPAHC
+27 
-32 DLPAGWAVVCPPQ
+32 
-45 SAEACNAWLA
+45 
-55 ANWSTLTPPIMRH
+55 
-68 KELTMTTRLPLV
+68 MTTRLPLV

-109 ALDPA
+109 ALDPT

-132 RFEEEEGEVWQWVA
+132 RFEEEEGEVWQWLA
-146 ADRTFGEPSI
+146 ADRTFAEPSI

-306 AFRRLAGYA
+306 AFRRLASHA

-368 AVHIDAQET
+368 AVHIDARET

-435 QALTHT
+435 EAVTHT

-479 RHVARLTALLA
+479 RHMARLTALLA

-533 ADRARK
+533 ADQARK

-547 DAHWQF
+547 DARWQF

-569 RQRGVKPGESVA
+569 RQRGVKPGDSVA

-591 LALHS
+591 LALHG

-625 SLLITS
+625 SLLIATE
-631 ADQLARFSDIP
+631 DQLARFSDIP

-706 AQDVVAQKTPCSFD
+706 ADDVVAQKTPCSFD

-824 DVSWYPACGSELAAV
+824 DVSWYPACGPELAAV

-913 RWLTNGAVEYLGRSD
+913 RWLANGAVEYLGRSD

-950 PDVAQAVSHACVF
+950 PDVGQAVSHACVF

-1043 EPGMETLVATAFSQL
+1043 EPGMETLVAAAFSQL

-1116 LSDEQARRLG
+1116 LSDEQAQRLG

-1188 CEHHLRTLLAQQ
+1188 CEHHLQTLLAQQ

-1311 FVAEKTRQAGMDP
+1311 FVAEKTRQEGMDP

-1329 PWVAE
+1329 PWVGE

>member
-1 MQFSNPFDN
+1 
-10 PQGQFYIL
+10 
-18 RNDQQQYSL
+18 
-27 WPAHC
+27 
-32 DLPAGWAVVCPPQ
+32 
-45 SAEACNAWLA
+45 
-55 ANWSTLTPPIMRH
+55 
-68 KELTMTTRLPLV
+68 MTTRLPLV

-146 ADRTFGEPSI
+146 ADRTFSEPSI

-306 AFRRLAGYA
+306 AFRRLAGHA
-315 PQCQPADLALALTTL
+315 PQCQLADLALALTTL

-435 QALTHT
+435 QAVTHT

-502 AEMLSADELA
+502 AEMLSANELA

-533 ADRARK
+533 ADQARK

-569 RQRGVKPGESVA
+569 RQRGVKPGDSVA

-591 LALHS
+591 LALHG

-631 ADQLARFSDIP
+631 EDQLARFSDIP

-706 AQDVVAQKTPCSFD
+706 ADDVVAQKTPCSFD

-824 DVSWYPACGSELAAV
+824 DVSWYPACGPELAAV

-1007 VVLMQLAELPLSAN
+1007 VVLMQLADLPLSAN

>member
-1 MQFSNPFDN
+1 
-10 PQGQFYIL
+10 
-18 RNDQQQYSL
+18 
-27 WPAHC
+27 
-32 DLPAGWAVVCPPQ
+32 
-45 SAEACNAWLA
+45 
-55 ANWSTLTPPIMRH
+55 
-68 KELTMTTRLPLV
+68 MTTRLPLV

-132 RFEEEEGEVWQWVA
+132 RFEEQEGEVWQWVA
-146 ADRTFGEPSI
+146 AERTFAEPPI
-156 IDLRTAPDPHR
+156 IDLRTTPDPHR

-242 FTPFAEV
+242 FTSFAEV

-306 AFRRLAGYA
+306 AFRRLASHA

-435 QALTHT
+435 EAVTHT

-479 RHVARLTALLA
+479 RHMARLTALLA
-490 QFAADPALRCGE
+490 QFAADPTLRCGD
-502 AEMLSADELA
+502 AEMLSADELT
-512 RLAAVNDTA
+512 RLTAVNDTA
-521 VPLPATTLSALV
+521 MPLPATTLSALV
-533 ADRARK
+533 TDQARK

-547 DAHWQF
+547 DANWQF

-569 RQRGVKPGESVA
+569 RQRGVKPGDSVA

-591 LALHS
+591 LALHG

-625 SLLITS
+625 SLLIAS
-631 ADQLARFSDIP
+631 EDQLARFSDIP
-642 GLESLCYQQPLAAGD
+642 GLESLCYQQPLAVAD
-657 DAPLALSKPDHTAYI
+657 DAPLVLSKPDHTAYI

-706 AQDVVAQKTPCSFD
+706 ADDVVAQKTPCSFD

-731 AGAQL
+731 AGARL

-749 MQQFFARYGVTT
+749 MQQFFAHYGVTT

-824 DVSWYPACGSELAAV
+824 DVSWYPACGPELAAV

-913 RWLTNGAVEYLGRSD
+913 RWLANGAVEYLGRSD

-943 DRVMSAL
+943 DRAMSAL

-1007 VVLMQLAELPLSAN
+1007 VVLMQLADLPLSAN

-1043 EPGMETLVATAFSQL
+1043 EPGMETLVAAAFSQL

-1093 QVTPGQVM
+1093 QLTPGQVM

-1116 LSDEQARRLG
+1116 LSDEQAQRLG

-1133 RESDGPTL
+1133 RESEGPTL

-1188 CEHHLRTLLAQQ
+1188 CEHHLQTLLAQQ

-1255 DPEVLAEIDREREA
+1255 DPAVLAEIARERET

-1282 FSAIEGNYA
+1282 FCAIEANYA

-1329 PWVAE
+1329 PWVGE

-1360 REILG
+1360 KEILG

>member
-1 MQFSNPFDN
+1 
-10 PQGQFYIL
+10 
-18 RNDQQQYSL
+18 
-27 WPAHC
+27 
-32 DLPAGWAVVCPPQ
+32 
-45 SAEACNAWLA
+45 
-55 ANWSTLTPPIMRH
+55 
-68 KELTMTTRLPLV
+68 MTTRLPLV

-132 RFEEEEGEVWQWVA
+132 RFEEQEGEVWQWVA
-146 ADRTFGEPSI
+146 AERTFAEPPI
-156 IDLRTAPDPHR
+156 IDLRTTPDPHR

-242 FTPFAEV
+242 FTSFAEV

-306 AFRRLAGYA
+306 AFRRLASHV

-435 QALTHT
+435 EAVTHT

-479 RHVARLTALLA
+479 RHMARLTALLA
-490 QFAADPALRCGE
+490 QFAADPTLSCGD
-502 AEMLSADELA
+502 AEMLSADELT

-521 VPLPATTLSALV
+521 MPLPATTLSALV
-533 ADRARK
+533 ADQARK

-547 DAHWQF
+547 DANWQF

-569 RQRGVKPGESVA
+569 RQRGVKPGDSVA

-591 LALHS
+591 LALHG

-625 SLLITS
+625 SLLIAS
-631 ADQLARFSDIP
+631 EDQLARFSDIP
-642 GLESLCYQQPLAAGD
+642 GLESLCYQQPLAVAE

-706 AQDVVAQKTPCSFD
+706 ADDVVAQKTPCSFD

-731 AGAQL
+731 AGARL

-749 MQQFFARYGVTT
+749 MQQFFAHYGVTT

-824 DVSWYPACGSELAAV
+824 DVSWYPACGPELAAV

-850 WNTGLRILDAAMR
+850 WNTGLRILDGAMR

-913 RWLTNGAVEYLGRSD
+913 RWLANGAVEYLGRSD

-1007 VVLMQLAELPLSAN
+1007 VVLMQLADLPLSAN

-1043 EPGMETLVATAFSQL
+1043 EPGMETVVAAAFSQL

-1116 LSDEQARRLG
+1116 LSDEQAQRLG
-1126 LDTLLPL
+1126 LDALLPL

-1188 CEHHLRTLLAQQ
+1188 CEHHLQTLLAQQ

-1255 DPEVLAEIDREREA
+1255 DPAVLAEIAREREA

-1282 FSAIEGNYA
+1282 FSAIEANYA

-1329 PWVAE
+1329 PWVSE

-1360 REILG
+1360 KEILG

>member
-1 MQFSNPFDN
+1 
-10 PQGQFYIL
+10 
-18 RNDQQQYSL
+18 
-27 WPAHC
+27 
-32 DLPAGWAVVCPPQ
+32 
-45 SAEACNAWLA
+45 
-55 ANWSTLTPPIMRH
+55 
-68 KELTMTTRLPLV
+68 MTTRLPLV

-109 ALDPA
+109 ALDPT

-132 RFEEEEGEVWQWVA
+132 RFEEEEGEVWQWLA
-146 ADRTFGEPSI
+146 ADRTFAEPSI

-306 AFRRLAGYA
+306 AFRRLASHA

-368 AVHIDAQET
+368 AVHIDARET

-383 RLAAQLKKMRRHQ
+383 RLAGQLKKMRRHQ

-435 QALTHT
+435 EAVTHT

-479 RHVARLTALLA
+479 RHMARLTALLA

-512 RLAAVNDTA
+512 RLAAVNDTV

-533 ADRARK
+533 ADQARK

-547 DAHWQF
+547 DARWQF

-569 RQRGVKPGESVA
+569 RQRGVKPGDSVA

-591 LALHS
+591 LALHG

-631 ADQLARFSDIP
+631 EDQLARFSDIP

-706 AQDVVAQKTPCSFD
+706 ADDVVAQKTPCSFD

-803 EWERLTGAPL
+803 EWEPLTGAPL

-824 DVSWYPACGSELAAV
+824 DVSWYPACGPELAAV

-950 PDVAQAVSHACVF
+950 PDVGQAVSHACVF

-1043 EPGMETLVATAFSQL
+1043 EPGMETLVAAAFSQL

-1116 LSDEQARRLG
+1116 LSDEQAQRLG

-1311 FVAEKTRQAGMDP
+1311 FVAEKTRQEGMDP

-1329 PWVAE
+1329 PWVGE

>member
-1 MQFSNPFDN
+1 
-10 PQGQFYIL
+10 
-18 RNDQQQYSL
+18 
-27 WPAHC
+27 
-32 DLPAGWAVVCPPQ
+32 
-45 SAEACNAWLA
+45 
-55 ANWSTLTPPIMRH
+55 
-68 KELTMTTRLPLV
+68 MTTRLPLV

-132 RFEEEEGEVWQWVA
+132 RFEEDEGEVWQWVA

-306 AFRRLAGYA
+306 AFRRLAGHA

-435 QALTHT
+435 QAVTHT

-512 RLAAVNDTA
+512 RLAAVNDTV

-533 ADRARK
+533 ADQARK

-547 DAHWQF
+547 DARWQF

-569 RQRGVKPGESVA
+569 RQRGVKPGDSVA

-591 LALHS
+591 LALHG

-631 ADQLARFSDIP
+631 EDQLARFSDIP

-1007 VVLMQLAELPLSAN
+1007 VVLMQLADLPLSAN

>member
-1 MQFSNPFDN
+1 
-10 PQGQFYIL
+10 
-18 RNDQQQYSL
+18 
-27 WPAHC
+27 
-32 DLPAGWAVVCPPQ
+32 
-45 SAEACNAWLA
+45 
-55 ANWSTLTPPIMRH
+55 
-68 KELTMTTRLPLV
+68 MTTRLPLV

-132 RFEEEEGEVWQWVA
+132 RFEEQEGEVWQWVA
-146 ADRTFGEPSI
+146 AERTFAEPPI
-156 IDLRTAPDPHR
+156 IDLRTTPDPHR

-242 FTPFAEV
+242 FTSFAEV

-306 AFRRLAGYA
+306 AFRRLASHV

-435 QALTHT
+435 EAVTHT

-479 RHVARLTALLA
+479 RHMARLTALLV
-490 QFAADPALRCGE
+490 QFAADPTLRCGD
-502 AEMLSADELA
+502 AEMLSADELT
-512 RLAAVNDTA
+512 RLTAVNDTA
-521 VPLPATTLSALV
+521 MPLPATTLSALV
-533 ADRARK
+533 ADQARK

-547 DAHWQF
+547 DANWQF

-569 RQRGVKPGESVA
+569 RQRGVKPGDSVA

-591 LALHS
+591 LALHG

-625 SLLITS
+625 SLLIAS
-631 ADQLARFSDIP
+631 EDQLARFSDIP
-642 GLESLCYQQPLAAGD
+642 GLESLCYQQPLAVAD
-657 DAPLALSKPDHTAYI
+657 DAPLVLSKPDHTAYI

-706 AQDVVAQKTPCSFD
+706 ADDVVAQKTPCSFD

-731 AGAQL
+731 AGARL

-749 MQQFFARYGVTT
+749 MQQFFAHYGVTT

-824 DVSWYPACGSELAAV
+824 DVSWYPACGPELAAV

-913 RWLTNGAVEYLGRSD
+913 RWLANGAVEYLGRSD

-943 DRVMSAL
+943 DRAMSAL
-950 PDVAQAVSHACVF
+950 PDVAQALSHACVF

-1007 VVLMQLAELPLSAN
+1007 VVLMQLADLPLSAN

-1043 EPGMETLVATAFSQL
+1043 EPGMETLVAAAFSQL

-1116 LSDEQARRLG
+1116 LSDEQAQLLG

-1177 PMASAASLDEV
+1177 PMTTAASLDEV
-1188 CEHHLRTLLAQQ
+1188 CEHHLQTLLAQQ

-1255 DPEVLAEIDREREA
+1255 DPAVLAEIARERET

-1282 FSAIEGNYA
+1282 FCAIEANYA

-1329 PWVAE
+1329 PWVGE

-1360 REILG
+1360 KEILG

>member
-1 MQFSNPFDN
+1 
-10 PQGQFYIL
+10 
-18 RNDQQQYSL
+18 
-27 WPAHC
+27 
-32 DLPAGWAVVCPPQ
+32 
-45 SAEACNAWLA
+45 
-55 ANWSTLTPPIMRH
+55 
-68 KELTMTTRLPLV
+68 MTTRLPLV

-156 IDLRTAPDPHR
+156 IDLRTAQDPHR

-306 AFRRLAGYA
+306 AFRRLAGHA

-435 QALTHT
+435 QAVTHT

-533 ADRARK
+533 ADQARK

-569 RQRGVKPGESVA
+569 RQRGVKPGDSVA

-591 LALHS
+591 LALHG

-824 DVSWYPACGSELAAV
+824 DVSWYPACGPELAAV

-943 DRVMSAL
+943 DRVMSGL